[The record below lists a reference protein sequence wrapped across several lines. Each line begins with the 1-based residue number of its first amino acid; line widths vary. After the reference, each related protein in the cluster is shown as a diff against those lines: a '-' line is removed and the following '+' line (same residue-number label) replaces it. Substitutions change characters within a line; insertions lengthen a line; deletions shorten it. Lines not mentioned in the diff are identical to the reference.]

1 MTTLITRVITQFY
14 GQRVGEDSLGNVYY
28 QHKKTPASGR
38 RRRWVIYKG
47 EDEASKVPPEW
58 NAWLHY
64 TVDEPP
70 LGERTRRPWQKE
82 HLPNRT
88 GTPEAYR
95 PPGHTLAG
103 GQRAKATGDYEAWR
117 PSEAPQKANNT

>member
-1 MTTLITRVITQFY
+1 MTTLITRVITQLS

-28 QHKKTPASGR
+28 QHKKVPQSGR

-64 TVDEPP
+64 TIDEPP
-70 LGERTRRPWQKE
+70 LSGRAKQPWQRE
-82 HLPNRT
+82 HQPNLT
-88 GTPEAYR
+88 GTPAAYR
-95 PPGHTLAG
+95 PPGHTLERG
-103 GQRAKATGDYEAWR
+103 RRDKATGDYEAWD
-117 PSEAPQKANNT
+117 PDQAKAR